1 MSSVIGV
8 ISGVLL
14 DVDDTLVDT
23 RAAFEAA
30 LAQVAALYLA
40 DSTAL
45 EEVLATWRADLGG
58 HYRRY
63 TRGEMGYVEQR
74 HVRANELHARF
85 GGPELDEAGFAEWD
99 EVFEAGFQAS
109 WRAHPDAADALAGLV
124 GRGLAVGA
132 LTNAAVAYQ
141 TRKLARSG
149 LDLPVLVG
157 MDTLGVGKPDV
168 RVFHEGCERLG
179 TAPESTVYVGD
190 ELDID
195 AVAAVRA
202 GLVGVW
208 LDRPGTRRHAV
219 PEFEIAAA
227 RELGVRVVTS
237 LTDLSTVV

>member
-1 MSSVIGV
+1 MSGA

-30 LAQVAALYLA
+30 LAQVAAVYLDEA
-40 DSTAL
+40 TAL
-45 EEVLATWRADLGG
+45 AEVLATWRADLGG

-99 EVFEAGFQAS
+99 AVFEAGFQAA
-109 WRAHPDAADALAGLV
+109 WRAHPDAADTLTELA

-132 LTNAAVAYQ
+132 LTNAAVGYQ

-149 LDLPVLVG
+149 LDVPVLVG
-157 MDTLGVGKPDV
+157 MDTLGVGKPDA
-168 RVFHEGCERLG
+168 RVFHEGCARLG
-179 TAPESTVYVGD
+179 TAPEATVYVGD

-208 LDRPGTRRHAV
+208 LDRPGTRRHAM
-219 PEFEIAAA
+219 PEAEIAAA
-227 RELGVRVVTS
+227 RDLGVRVVGS
-237 LTDLSTVV
+237 LAELADVL